1 MPHKEVTPWII
12 KNMYLNINKKM
23 LMKLMTGT
31 TKLFL
36 ILFFSQHGAL
46 NQFLLI
52 SLFSQRAL
60 QLIISQIS
68 LHAVGF
74 KQRAN
79 LMQKMAVPVY
89 GGYMTTCRLSFDS
102 LILKRSMSKGYLW
115 YI

>member
-1 MPHKEVTPWII
+1 MYNLETFLKIPLEGDTPLMI

-36 ILFFSQHGAL
+36 IQFFSQHAAL

-79 LMQKMAVPVY
+79 LMQKMAVHAVRWIHD
-89 GGYMTTCRLSFDS
+89 YMQIKF
-102 LILKRSMSKGYLW
+102 
-115 YI
+115 